1 MNDTDSPIPTI
12 TRDELKA
19 ALDRGDVRLVETLPT
34 PYFRH
39 THLPGALNL
48 PPDEIEAHAPV
59 LLPDKNAAI
68 VVYCASP
75 T

>member
-1 MNDTDSPIPTI
+1 MNDTDAAARTI

-19 ALDRGDVRLVETLPT
+19 ALDRGDVTLVETLPA
-34 PYFRH
+34 PNFRH

-48 PPDEIEAHAPV
+48 PPDEIEARAPV
-59 LLPDKNAAI
+59 LLPNKNAAI
-68 VVYCASP
+68 IVYCASP

>member
-1 MNDTDSPIPTI
+1 MNDTDAAVRTI

-19 ALDRGDVRLVETLPT
+19 ALDQGTVMLVETLPASF
-34 PYFRH
+34 FRH

-48 PPDEIEAHAPV
+48 PPDEIEARAPV
-59 LLPDKNAAI
+59 LLPDKDAAL